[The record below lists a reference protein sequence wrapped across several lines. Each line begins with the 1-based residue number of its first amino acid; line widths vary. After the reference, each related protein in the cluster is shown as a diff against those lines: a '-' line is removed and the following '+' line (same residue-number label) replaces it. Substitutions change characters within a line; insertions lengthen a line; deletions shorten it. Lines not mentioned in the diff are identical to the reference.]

1 MDIEA
6 SLTLLNL
13 AGSVALLLWGLYMI
27 QSGIM
32 RAFGTEIRR
41 FLGVALRNRFKSF
54 FAGLFATMCL
64 QSSTATGM
72 MATSF
77 TASRLVGLV
86 PALALMLGANV
97 GSTIIV
103 QLLSFDIKQMA
114 PFIVLVG
121 VVIFKKSART
131 HIRDFSRAVIG
142 LGLMLFALEHMV
154 LLLKPAENSDS
165 IKLLL
170 STISQDHILDML
182 FGAVLTWAMHSSIAV
197 VLVAI
202 SFATQGLI
210 TIDVAFAMVLGA
222 NLGSAINPL
231 IESNSN
237 GNPASHRLPFGN
249 LINRAVGCLL
259 FIPLLAYVDK
269 LPPEFT
275 ADTPKA
281 IAMFHTF
288 FNVAMALIFLPMLPA
303 LSSLLTHIL
312 PDRTSSEDLSEPQYL
327 DPSAVENPSLAIS
340 NAARETLRMADLA
353 EKMLKSVMDMF
364 TNDDRKKI
372 VEINKMDDVM
382 DKLNRQIKV
391 YVTGFKI
398 ENLNDMEVKR
408 ASEVMSFAT
417 NLEHIGDVI
426 STDLNRIGAKKIER
440 KATFSSEGW
449 SELRAM
455 LERVTSNVRLASS
468 VFMTR
473 ELRAAKQLM
482 AEKGAMREM
491 ETQAT
496 EMHFKRLRE
505 GRAESIE
512 TSTLHL
518 DIVRDLKRINSHL
531 TATAVHVLQEHN
543 VLLPSRMKDE

>member
-1 MDIEA
+1 MGA
-6 SLTLLNL
+6 SITLLNL

-32 RAFGTEIRR
+32 RAYGTEIRR
-41 FLGVALRNRFKSF
+41 FLGVALRNRLKAF

-64 QSSTATGM
+64 QSSTATGLM
-72 MATSF
+72 VTSF
-77 TASRLVGLV
+77 TSSRLVGLV

-114 PFIVLVG
+114 PFVVLVG
-121 VVIFKKSART
+121 VVLFKKSSRT
-131 HIRDFSRAVIG
+131 HIRDFARAVIG
-142 LGLMLFALEHMV
+142 LGLMLFALQHTV
-154 LLLKPAENSDS
+154 ALLKPAEDSES

-170 STISQDHILDML
+170 SSIAQDHILDML
-182 FGAVLTWAMHSSIAV
+182 FGAILTWAMHSSIAV
-197 VLVAI
+197 VLVSI

-210 TIDVAFAMVLGA
+210 PIDVAFALVLGA

-249 LINRAVGCLL
+249 LINRATGCLI
-259 FIPLLAYVDK
+259 FIPLLDFTDK
-269 LPPEFT
+269 LPAEYKTDLPR
-275 ADTPKA
+275 A
-281 IAMFHTF
+281 IAGFHTL
-288 FNVAMALIFLPMLPA
+288 FNVTMALIFLPLLP
-303 LSSLLTHIL
+303 SLAKLLQRVL
-312 PDRTSSEDLSEPQYL
+312 PDKVSTIDLSEPLYL
-327 DPSAVENPSLAIS
+327 DPRAVETPGLAIS
-340 NAARETLRMADLA
+340 NSARETLRMADLA
-353 EKMLKSVMDMF
+353 EKMLQNVMQLF
-364 TNDDRKKI
+364 ATGDRKKLG
-372 VEINKMDDVM
+372 EISKMDDVM

-391 YVTGFKI
+391 YVTGLKMD
-398 ENLNDMEVKR
+398 NLSEADIKR

-426 STDLNRIGAKKIER
+426 STDLVKIGAKKIER
-440 KATFSSEGW
+440 KAMFSNEGW
-449 SELRAM
+449 GELRAM
-455 LERVTSNVRLASS
+455 MERVTANVRLASS

-473 ELRAAKQLM
+473 ELRSAKQLM
-482 AEKGAMREM
+482 AEKSNMRDM
-491 ETQAT
+491 ETEAT

-531 TATAVHVLQEHN
+531 TATAVYVLQEHGA
-543 VLLPSRMKDE
+543 LLPSRMKEE